1 MFDNIVRPNLPWFV
15 AQLRPLGLER
25 AVDHLYRQ
33 NFKTFSP
40 KFISTTYRKGVA
52 RHTHKPLFPG
62 YIFVNFDV
70 AEPGWTAINSTRGVL
85 RLILDRPLAPNP
97 LPSAIIDAI
106 MTRCDLNGLLLP
118 PDNLKAGD
126 KIRVLE
132 GPFADTLATIET
144 LPGPSRISILIDL
157 MGQKVKT
164 ILSENHVEKVQQQL
178 C

>member
-1 MFDNIVRPNLPWFV
+1 MFDHIVRPNLPWFV
-15 AQLRPLGLER
+15 AQLRPQGLDR

-40 KFISTTYRKGVA
+40 KFINTTYRRGVA

-70 AEPGWTAINSTRGVL
+70 AEPGWTAINNTRGVL
-85 RLILDRPLAPNP
+85 RLILDRPLAPNS
-97 LPSAIIDAI
+97 LPSAVITAI
-106 MTRCDLNGLLLP
+106 MSRCDSDGLLLP

-126 KIRVLE
+126 KIRVIE
-132 GPFADTLATIET
+132 GPFTDTLATIET

-164 ILSENHVEKVQQQL
+164 VLSEKHVEKV
-178 C
+178 